1 MGLPGEA
8 ALDTYAEDLTQQYA
22 AEYAG
27 TLEGYVSL
35 HLTVV
40 STTLL

>member
-1 MGLPGEA
+1 MGVPAEA
-8 ALDTYAEDLTQQYA
+8 ALGTYAEDLTQQYA

-35 HLTVV
+35 HLTFV

>member
-1 MGLPGEA
+1 MGVPAEA

-27 TLEGYVSL
+27 TLEGYVF
-35 HLTVV
+35 HLIHVP
-40 STTLL
+40 TTAM